1 MRVLIVFFLAI
12 VTPVGAQNAAAA
24 DCKYQEN
31 VTDKFT
37 KVVTQWTKW
46 NELMNGWTRNFRDYS
61 PIISVHSVDGNV
73 QLLLKIEYF
82 IQESKE
88 PAGIEI
94 EDVIYVLES
103 APLLIMMADKS
114 VTELLSTSEV
124 RTDAYVIPP
133 EEQHSHDSNMYYTKA
148 VAVIKYALDDETMK
162 ALSSQPAKKLRLTMA
177 NKNLDFDVHKKSV
190 DDIRSAL
197 KCVM

>member
-12 VTPVGAQNAAAA
+12 VTHVGAQNAAAA

-162 ALSSQPAKKLRLTMA
+162 ALSSQPAIKLRLTMA
-177 NKNLDFDVHKKSV
+177 NKDLDFDVHKKSV

>member
-148 VAVIKYALDDETMK
+148 VAVIKYALDEETVK
-162 ALSSQPAKKLRLTMA
+162 ALSSQPTMKLRLTMA
-177 NKNLDFDVHKKSV
+177 NKDLDFDVHKKSV
-190 DDIRSAL
+190 DDLRSAI
-197 KCVM
+197 KCVV

>member
-94 EDVIYVLES
+94 EDVIYVLEG

-114 VTELLSTSEV
+114 VTELLSMSEV
-124 RTDAYVIPP
+124 RTDAYVVPP

>member
-1 MRVLIVFFLAI
+1 MKVLVVFFLAI
-12 VTPVGAQNAAAA
+12 GALVGGQNAAAA

-37 KVVTQWTKW
+37 KVVTRWTKW

-61 PIISVHSVDGNV
+61 PIISVHSFDGDV

-94 EDVIYVLES
+94 EDVIYVLEG

-114 VTELLSTSEV
+114 VTKLLSMSEV
-124 RTDAYVIPP
+124 RTDAYVVPP
-133 EEQHSHDSNMYYTKA
+133 EEQFSHDSNMYFTKA
-148 VAVIKYALDDETMK
+148 AAVVKYALDEETMK
-162 ALSSQPAKKLRLTMA
+162 ALSSQPAIKLRLTMA
-177 NKNLDFDVHKKSV
+177 NKDLDFDVHKKSV
-190 DDIRSAL
+190 DDLRSAIQ
-197 KCVM
+197 CVM

>member
-124 RTDAYVIPP
+124 RTDAYVVPP

-177 NKNLDFDVHKKSV
+177 NKKLDFDVHKKSV

>member
-12 VTPVGAQNAAAA
+12 VTLVGAQNAAAA

-162 ALSSQPAKKLRLTMA
+162 ALSSQPAIKLRLTMA
-177 NKNLDFDVHKKSV
+177 NKDLDFDVHKKSV

-197 KCVM
+197 KCVL

>member
-1 MRVLIVFFLAI
+1 MKVLIVFCLATL
-12 VTPVGAQNAAAA
+12 VLAGAQNAAAA

-37 KVVTQWTKW
+37 KVVTRWTKW

-61 PIISVHSVDGNV
+61 PIVSLHSFDGNV

-82 IQESKE
+82 IQKSKE
-88 PAGIEI
+88 PTSIEI

-114 VTELLSTSEV
+114 VTELLSMSEV

-148 VAVIKYALDDETMK
+148 VAVIKYALDGETMK
-162 ALSSQPAKKLRLTMA
+162 ALSSQPAIKLRLTMA
-177 NKNLDFDVHKKSV
+177 NKDLDFDVHKKSV

>member
-1 MRVLIVFFLAI
+1 MRILIVFYLAI
-12 VTPVGAQNAAAA
+12 VTLVGAQNAAAA

-37 KVVTQWTKW
+37 KVVTRWTKW

-61 PIISVHSVDGNV
+61 PIISVHSFDGNV
-73 QLLLKIEYF
+73 QLRLKIEYF

-94 EDVIYVLES
+94 EDVIYVLEG

-114 VTELLSTSEV
+114 VTELLSMSEV
-124 RTDAYVIPP
+124 RTDAYVVPP

-148 VAVIKYALDDETMK
+148 VAVIKYALDEETMK
-162 ALSSQPAKKLRLTMA
+162 SLSSQPAIKLRLTMA
-177 NKNLDFDVHKKSV
+177 NKDLDFDVHKKSV
-190 DDIRSAL
+190 DDLRSAI